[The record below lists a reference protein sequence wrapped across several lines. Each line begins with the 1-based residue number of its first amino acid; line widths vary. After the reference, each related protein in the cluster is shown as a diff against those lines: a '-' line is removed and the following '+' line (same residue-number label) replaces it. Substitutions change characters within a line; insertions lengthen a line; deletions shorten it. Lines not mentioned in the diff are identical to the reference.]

1 MRIFSAVWI
10 SPLQYIESVNWKY
23 ECDYEIK
30 LNLSLTLMTYISV
43 LNKYLW
49 PVSEAWIFAKA
60 FQLLQTITGLVLF
73 DEAG

>member
-49 PVSEAWIFAKA
+49 PVSEAWNFAKA